1 MSSLDRAFFRAY
13 AKEQPVMAAEPEPAA
28 PAEGASPYVYVQSQ
42 RRPQLRYR
50 IEPTH
55 APWGATPAT
64 EVREPIA
71 VPDQDGHHLA
81 ADEAMSTPA
90 WVSAG
95 EAHLAEPAELP
106 PPILPVPPK
115 ARQVAAPVEPP
126 MPVAPADP
134 FSGGIVCLPGMEA
147 PESNYLA
154 TLVAADEV
162 AEIVAPI
169 AVQVAEPVTVAPAP
183 VVEKLPEPSQQPE
196 AVPTAAAVPPPA
208 KQVENAPLAEITPP
222 VVDRAALLAEESAA
236 FWEVDRYLYPTI
248 TDRLL
253 SRYEYFAHAG
263 DKLKQAAQAG
273 LKVLG
278 ITGVGR
284 DEGRSTLAICLA
296 RAAAR
301 SGLKVVLIDCDFQ
314 RPRLAQHI
322 GLDVATGWESV
333 ALDAVALA
341 EVAIRSLED
350 GVTLLPL
357 LDEAKTNTLSLTD
370 DRVAKIL
377 AQARQNNDVVILDI
391 GPLDAAAA
399 HHASAATPLD
409 AAIVVWDR
417 RRRKLEEA
425 EAVAKSLS
433 AAGVE
438 AVGIAENFAG

>member
-13 AKEQPVMAAEPEPAA
+13 AKEQPVMAAESEPAA

-64 EVREPIA
+64 EVLAPTA
-71 VPDQDGHHLA
+71 VPDQDDYQLA
-81 ADEAMSTPA
+81 ADEATSTPA

-106 PPILPVPPK
+106 PPVVPVPPK
-115 ARQVAAPVEPP
+115 ARQVAAPVEPSTS
-126 MPVAPADP
+126 VSVDP

-154 TLVAADEV
+154 TLVAAGEV
-162 AEIVAPI
+162 AEIIAPI
-169 AVQVAEPVTVAPAP
+169 AVQVAEPVTVPPAP
-183 VVEKLPEPSQQPE
+183 VLEKLPEPSQQPE
-196 AVPTAAAVPPPA
+196 AVPTAAAVTPPA

-222 VVDRAALLAEESAA
+222 VADRAALLAEESAA
-236 FWEVDRYLYPTI
+236 FWEVDRYLYPTV

-322 GLDVATGWESV
+322 GLDVVAGWESV
-333 ALDAVALA
+333 ALGEVALA
-341 EVAIRSLED
+341 EIAIRSLED

-357 LDEAKTNTLSLTD
+357 LDEAKTNALSLAD

-399 HHASAATPLD
+399 HQASAATPLD

-425 EAVAKSLS
+425 EAAAKSLS
-433 AAGVE
+433 EAGVE